1 MMKIVLPLTEYP
13 LMLGDKGVLDV
24 EDTHHAY
31 GDLVVNDRLVAL
43 TNNVDTKLQIG

>member
-24 EDTHHAY
+24 EDTRHTY
-31 GDLVVNDRLVAL
+31 SDLVVSDRLVAL
-43 TNNVDTKLQIG
+43 TNNVDTELQIG